1 MTRVDLV
8 GGSREAEVS
17 RRTRVDQGLVL
28 RPRDGDPPFRAGK
41 GAREGLTSRAG
52 EDCETQWA
60 EDGLS
65 ALARSSMSSPLQ
77 LANSHFRSGESEGGL
92 GG

>member
-41 GAREGLTSRAG
+41 EAREGLTSRAG

-65 ALARSSMSSPLQ
+65 RVGEEYYEQSPPARQ
-77 LANSHFRSGESEGGL
+77 LAFPEW
-92 GG
+92 